1 MRVLVLSDV
10 HGNVAALEAVA
21 AAAREWVV
29 QGNHDRALAD
39 DVPPGCRPQF
49 EELARAV
56 APLGQRQLTA
66 EGLAWLGALPR
77 QAGLRKKWSMSSAS
91 CCGPATS
98 PRDRTPVAMSRRGLD
113 RTGWQR

>member
-1 MRVLVLSDV
+1 MRVLIVSDI

-21 AAAREWVV
+21 AAAREWDALVCLGDLVGYGPAPGPVVRWVRGHATVVV

-39 DVPPGCRPQF
+39 DVPPGCRPRF

-66 EGLAWLGALPR
+66 EELARASSLRARGAE
-77 QAGLRKKWSMSSAS
+77 
-91 CCGPATS
+91 
-98 PRDRTPVAMSRRGLD
+98 
-113 RTGWQR
+113 